1 MYFHSAG
8 FHSAGPRFHAKP
20 IPCLQTSPVTRE
32 GSLWFFFQFLKA
44 GGRWE
49 DFLKDCPQTYPGHRA
64 SGANNVMGTVLP
76 SVPSGH

>member
-1 MYFHSAG
+1 MDTPGGG
-8 FHSAGPRFHAKP
+8 FHAEWAE
-20 IPCLQTSPVTRE
+20 TSPVTRE

-49 DFLKDCPQTYPGHRA
+49 DFLKDFLKDCPLTYPGHRA
-64 SGANNVMGTVLP
+64 SGANHVMGTVRP

>member
-1 MYFHSAG
+1 M
-8 FHSAGPRFHAKP
+8 
-20 IPCLQTSPVTRE
+20 TRE